1 MGKEVEGKGRMKQL
15 ERDDQHEEARG
26 LLNSALALRPPSV
39 YRASLY
45 RDLCICNTKLRDQV
59 PALETCSKHAEH
71 DSLSHGSRYKSA
83 SHCLTFPPPIPPI

>member
-39 YRASLY
+39 YRASCLLY
-45 RDLCICNTKLRDQV
+45 TSPSPRD
-59 PALETCSKHAEH
+59 
-71 DSLSHGSRYKSA
+71 
-83 SHCLTFPPPIPPI
+83 